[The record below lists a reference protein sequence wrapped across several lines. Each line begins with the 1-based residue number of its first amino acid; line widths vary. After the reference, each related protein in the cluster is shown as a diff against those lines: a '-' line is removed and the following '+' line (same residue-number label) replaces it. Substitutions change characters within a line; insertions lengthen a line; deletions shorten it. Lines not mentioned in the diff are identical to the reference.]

1 MPKRGSPD
9 SGVPRH
15 PGNRAHAVARGPR
28 DRRSHSPPR
37 RRRVRPVL
45 RPLHRQGPRR
55 RPAADAPGPGTGHAS
70 VARRLARGQGIAPL
84 RPGEMEHQGGDRAH
98 HRHRARV
105 LLPRAA
111 VRARRHDRAPRL
123 RRERLGAGREVR
135 GALSCGPGGR
145 ARRGAARHPRAVP
158 GSRRRRS
165 RPPRDRERQR
175 GFGAR
180 HRLDHR
186 RPRAPPRGAA
196 ARALRRM
203 SPALFLLLLAAAQ
216 GDTGSFVI
224 RNFRFASGE
233 ALPELR
239 LHYRTLGRPHH
250 NAVLILHG
258 TGGSGSQFLSPQ
270 FAGELYGAGQPL
282 DTATHYV
289 ILPDNIGHGRSS
301 KPSDGLRARFPHY
314 AYEDMVAAQYRL
326 VTEGLRVNHLL
337 LVMGTSM
344 GCMHTWIWGERY
356 PSFMDGLVPLACLP
370 TQIAGRNRMWRKL
383 IMDDITTDPDWK
395 NGDYATQPRGL
406 RAALQLLFIAVS
418 APLVQQR
425 LGPTRDSADAYI
437 ARWIDSRLAETDATD
452 LLYQVAA
459 SRDYDPS
466 GALERVTVPVLA
478 INSADDFINPPELGI
493 MERLITRA
501 KQARYV
507 LIPISDKTRGHGTHT
522 VAATWKEYFAPFVA
536 SLERR

>member
-28 DRRSHSPPR
+28 DRRGYSPPR

-55 RPAADAPGPGTGHAS
+55 RPAADAPGPGTGHAG
-70 VARRLARGQGIAPL
+70 VARRPVRGQGIAPL
-84 RPGEMEHQGGDRAH
+84 RPGEMEHQGGDRT
-98 HRHRARV
+98 RDRRRAGI

-111 VRARRHDRAPRL
+111 LRPRRHHFTPRL
-123 RRERLGAGREVR
+123 RRERLGAGRELR
-135 GALSCGPGGR
+135 GAFSCGPGGR
-145 ARRGAARHPRAVP
+145 ARRRAPRHHRAVP
-158 GSRRRRS
+158 RPRRRRP
-165 RPPRDRERQR
+165 RPPRDGERQR
-175 GFGAR
+175 GLGAR

-250 NAVLILHG
+250 NAILILHG

-282 DTATHYV
+282 DT
-289 ILPDNIGHGRSS
+289 
-301 KPSDGLRARFPHY
+301 
-314 AYEDMVAAQYRL
+314 
-326 VTEGLRVNHLL
+326 
-337 LVMGTSM
+337 
-344 GCMHTWIWGERY
+344 
-356 PSFMDGLVPLACLP
+356 
-370 TQIAGRNRMWRKL
+370 
-383 IMDDITTDPDWK
+383 
-395 NGDYATQPRGL
+395 ATQPRGL

-466 GALERVTVPVLA
+466 AALDRVTAPVLA
-478 INSADDFINPPELGI
+478 INSADDFVNPPELGI
-493 MERLITRA
+493 MERLIARV
-501 KQARYV
+501 KQGRYV

-522 VAATWKEYFAPFVA
+522 AAAVWKE
-536 SLERR
+536 

>member
-28 DRRSHSPPR
+28 DRRSYSPPR
-37 RRRVRPVL
+37 RRR
-45 RPLHRQGPRR
+45 
-55 RPAADAPGPGTGHAS
+55 
-70 VARRLARGQGIAPL
+70 
-84 RPGEMEHQGGDRAH
+84 
-98 HRHRARV
+98 
-105 LLPRAA
+105 
-111 VRARRHDRAPRL
+111 
-123 RRERLGAGREVR
+123 
-135 GALSCGPGGR
+135 
-145 ARRGAARHPRAVP
+145 
-158 GSRRRRS
+158 
-165 RPPRDRERQR
+165 PPRDGERQC

-186 RPRAPPRGAA
+186 RPRTPPRGAA

-203 SPALFLLLLAAAQ
+203 SAALFLLLLTAAQ

-233 ALPELR
+233 SLPELR
-239 LHYRTLGRPHH
+239 LHYRTLGHPRRD
-250 NAVLILHG
+250 AVLILHG
-258 TGGSGSQFLSPQ
+258 TGGSGDQFLSPL
-270 FAGELYGAGQPL
+270 FAGELYGPGQPL
-282 DTATHYV
+282 DTSSHYL

-301 KPSDGLRARFPHY
+301 KPSDGLRSRFPHY

-344 GCMHTWIWGERY
+344 GCMQSLLWGEGL
-356 PSFMDGLVPLACLP
+356 PEFMDGLVPLACLP

-383 IMDDITTDPDWK
+383 IIDDITGDPDWK

-406 RAALQLLFIAVS
+406 RAALQLLFIAGS

-425 LGPTRDSADAYI
+425 LVPAPDPADAYLS
-437 ARWIDSRLAETDATD
+437 RWIETRLAETDAND